1 MALKIFQ
8 EGKVSFSPHHKSNFW
23 MAKIAD
29 ALSPLSTRSRSRS
42 QARQNMGFLW
52 RCVEESSNHVLALVR
67 WRAAKVHQRNMLMRC
82 ARKTQWGRD
91 IKKVSL
97 IYRWIPDTRW
107 YPRDVPISEFLLF
120 LDHNKWHSSL
130 RRIHKI
136 NWCPDF
142 RQNKANIV
150 QRPRPPPHPN
160 EIGQFSDHKLTQNDF
175 RYSTCFLFWYTM
187 NMYVLYKRSK
197 TGTYPHL
204 TYQTMMTS
212 ALSKISIFDNPK

>member
-1 MALKIFQ
+1 MIEDIKSSQQLQRSWFHWSNFSFSKIARAEKCSRPWKMALKIFQ

-29 ALSPLSTRSRSRS
+29 ALSPLSARRNSRSRSRS

-107 YPRDVPISEFLLF
+107 YPRDVPTSEFLLF
-120 LDHNKWHSSL
+120 
-130 RRIHKI
+130 
-136 NWCPDF
+136 
-142 RQNKANIV
+142 
-150 QRPRPPPHPN
+150 
-160 EIGQFSDHKLTQNDF
+160 
-175 RYSTCFLFWYTM
+175 
-187 NMYVLYKRSK
+187 
-197 TGTYPHL
+197 
-204 TYQTMMTS
+204 
-212 ALSKISIFDNPK
+212 

>member
-29 ALSPLSTRSRSRS
+29 ALSPLSARSRSRS

-107 YPRDVPISEFLLF
+107 YPRDVPISEFSLF

-150 QRPRPPPHPN
+150 QRPRPPPHPQWN
-160 EIGQFSDHKLTQNDF
+160 WPIF
-175 RYSTCFLFWYTM
+175 R
-187 NMYVLYKRSK
+187 
-197 TGTYPHL
+197 P
-204 TYQTMMTS
+204 
-212 ALSKISIFDNPK
+212 

>member
-1 MALKIFQ
+1 MIEDIKSSQQLQRSWFHWSNFSFSKIARAEKCSRPWKMALKIFQ

-29 ALSPLSTRSRSRS
+29 ALSPPLSARRNSRSRSRS

-120 LDHNKWHSSL
+120 
-130 RRIHKI
+130 
-136 NWCPDF
+136 
-142 RQNKANIV
+142 
-150 QRPRPPPHPN
+150 
-160 EIGQFSDHKLTQNDF
+160 
-175 RYSTCFLFWYTM
+175 
-187 NMYVLYKRSK
+187 
-197 TGTYPHL
+197 
-204 TYQTMMTS
+204 
-212 ALSKISIFDNPK
+212 

>member
-1 MALKIFQ
+1 MLFLQVLLFPRTHSSSRCTLDDKRTAAEADFTGQTFHFAGAEKCSRPWKMALKIFQ

-42 QARQNMGFLW
+42 QAKYGISLTLRRRAAATTF
-52 RCVEESSNHVLALVR
+52 LALVR

-107 YPRDVPISEFLLF
+107 YPRELLLF
-120 LDHNKWHSSL
+120 
-130 RRIHKI
+130 
-136 NWCPDF
+136 
-142 RQNKANIV
+142 
-150 QRPRPPPHPN
+150 
-160 EIGQFSDHKLTQNDF
+160 
-175 RYSTCFLFWYTM
+175 
-187 NMYVLYKRSK
+187 
-197 TGTYPHL
+197 
-204 TYQTMMTS
+204 
-212 ALSKISIFDNPK
+212 